1 MRVAVVGAGAMGSIF
16 GAAFHDA
23 GNDVSLVELNPAT
36 VEAVRQHGLHVE
48 RRDGRVDRYVIP
60 ITSDPAELGG
70 PVDLAVFQVKGFATP
85 SAAELVRPIV
95 SADTIVLTLQNGMGN
110 EGVLLGAFPGRPV
123 LIGNSIHS
131 SLVTA
136 PGRVNHTGV
145 RPTYIGPARA
155 EWQPAADR
163 VAAALEGSGFEVH
176 ALNEH
181 DIHHQIWAKFVL
193 NCGSLPT
200 CALSGLSTE
209 DFGKNE
215 AMLRLCDELVRET
228 CAIAAAAG
236 FPLDVE
242 DRVAMNRDL
251 FRTAGGKA
259 SMLQDIEA
267 RRRTEIDTINGAALL
282 HAELHGVPAP
292 LNRAMVALVKGRE
305 AAFGIA

>member
-1 MRVAVVGAGAMGSIF
+1 MQVAVVGAGAMGSIF
-16 GAAFHDA
+16 AAAFHDS

-36 VEAVRQHGLHVE
+36 IEAVRERGLHVE
-48 RRDGRVDRYVIP
+48 RRDGRVDRYGIA
-60 ITSDPAELGG
+60 ITDDPAELGG
-70 PVDLAVFQVKGFATP
+70 PVDLAVFQVKGFATAA
-85 SAAELVRPIV
+85 AAELVRPIV
-95 SADTIVLTLQNGMGN
+95 SSTTIVLTLQNGMGN
-110 EGVLLGAFPGRPV
+110 EQVLLDAFPGSPV

-131 SLVTA
+131 SLVVA
-136 PGRVNHTGV
+136 PGRVQHTGV
-145 RPTYIGPARA
+145 RPTYLGPASA
-155 EWQPAADR
+155 GWQPAAER
-163 VAAALEGSGFEVH
+163 VAAALDGSGFEVH
-176 ALNEH
+176 ALSEH
-181 DIHHQIWAKFVL
+181 DIHQQIWAKFVL

-200 CALSGLSTE
+200 CALSGLSTD

-215 AMLRLCDELVRET
+215 PMLLLCDEIVRET

-259 SMLQDIEA
+259 SMLQDMEA
-267 RRRTEIDTINGAALL
+267 RRRTEIDTINGAALR

-305 AAFGIA
+305 AAHGIA